1 MRTLWISAQPVIYT
15 GNKISEGQLLGY
27 WNAFVQRRFC
37 TRPLKPHGLFLLVLS
52 AGDISSESLSLHR
65 CFLCPCCR
73 YFFPGVFLGPRR
85 LGFAPAEVRRAAASR
100 HPPPR
105 PEAGLDEPRLN
116 LETSAECFHKGGAE
130 VLLSTIQK
138 WRFMNGRT
146 EASRS
151 PVCKSEKAD

>member
-1 MRTLWISAQPVIYT
+1 MLR
-15 GNKISEGQLLGY
+15 Y

-73 YFFPGVFLGPRR
+73 YFFPGVFLGSA
-85 LGFAPAEVRRAAASR
+85 GFRPGRGASC
-100 HPPPR
+100 HPLPR
-105 PEAGLDEPRLN
+105 PEAGLDESRLN

-130 VLLSTIQK
+130 VLLSTIELQK
-138 WRFMNGRT
+138 WRFMNGRA

-151 PVCKSEKAD
+151 QVCKSTKAECFIRICVCTEVIFS